1 MNAPKQRHGC
11 LTAWLVFVIAV
22 NSLATLFYVLAH
34 DAIARNLPSGAD
46 WAVTVDT
53 LLLAANVVFAIAL
66 FRWRRWGF
74 LGLVAT
80 SLFAFVINLSVG
92 LNLGQTLVGL
102 LGPVVLFGVLQIGG
116 ERKGWTQ
123 LD

>member
-11 LTAWLVFVIAV
+11 LTAWLLFVIAA
-22 NSLATLFYVLAH
+22 NSLVALFYVVAH
-34 DAIARNLPSGAD
+34 ETIARNLHRGSD

-66 FRWRRWGF
+66 FRWKRWGF

-80 SLFAFVINLSVG
+80 SLGAFVVNLSVG
-92 LNLGQTLVGL
+92 LSLGQTLVGL
-102 LGPVVLFGVLQIGG
+102 LGPLVLFGVLQIGG

-123 LD
+123 LE